1 MPAYFQIQ
9 LDTTAPQGPV
19 FELAGGANLVG
30 TFTVPFVLT
39 TNDFDKAGYSVKV
52 WGDVDPAYNADIQAT
67 KATSAW
73 IGYGTVNTLKLS
85 PGGGLKT
92 VYAVIR
98 DDVGNETAE
107 LQDAVT
113 VDVTIPV
120 VTITEDP
127 DRTKI
132 SKVAPWDATNFTFQV
147 DSDVSGWKVKVVP
160 DPSATEDQGIQLYDA
175 GGSDNVLEPNVPLA
189 ANTPKQVK
197 VTGADLQTAVGP
209 DGDYYIK
216 VFAQE
221 AGSGN
226 WST

>member
-19 FELAGGANLVG
+19 FELAGGAILVG

-39 TNDFDKAGYSVKV
+39 TTDDDKTGYTVKL

-73 IGYGTVNTLKLS
+73 IGYNTVNTLKLS
-85 PGGGLKT
+85 GGDGAKT
-92 VYAVIR
+92 IYAVIR

-107 LQDAVT
+107 LSDVVT
-113 VDVTIPV
+113 VDVSVPV
-120 VTITEDP
+120 VTITVDP
-127 DRTKI
+127 DLTKI
-132 SKVAPWDATNFTFQV
+132 SKVAPWAETNFTFEV
-147 DSDVSGWKVKVVP
+147 NSDISGWKVKAVD
-160 DPSATEDQGIQLYDA
+160 DPGATHDQGYEILDA
-175 GGSDNVLEPNVPLA
+175 GGSDNTFEPGTPLA
-189 ANTPKQVK
+189 ANVPKVVK
-197 VTGADLQTAVGP
+197 LTGADLQTAVGV
-209 DGDYYIK
+209 DGPYYIK

-221 AGSGN
+221 AGSGL